1 MRSQL
6 VTLAALSAAAFSRL
20 AVDPTIST
28 ASKLAGDPDLTL
40 REVAFARL
48 SEGRVVAR
56 GTAGQL
62 DYRRAGG
69 PVIAPHVHA
78 TMSPEPG
85 AGAASFRPLH
95 LGAPHAAG
103 GSRSRHG
110 RASGG

>member
-69 PVIAPHVHA
+69 RLIASDVDA
-78 TMSPEPG
+78 TMRPEPG
-85 AGAASFRPLH
+85 AGSAFFGSLP
-95 LGAPHAAG
+95 AG
-103 GSRSRHG
+103 GPPLRGERGRPPG
-110 RASGG
+110 RAS